1 MAPRTENHY
10 SNISYARYAERNAKP
25 PPRETLTQ
33 QIVKQLPDIIAGSV
47 FLPEEAGLIG
57 ATAGARI
64 GGVVGARTAAKIG
77 GTSAIK
83 AIERQAAKAVAQGA
97 VKAEGRQA
105 LAQAESLGKDVPMA
119 PRFQEAQTQL
129 VKHAHVPFFNNIV
142 KTPPAERAAFYSF
155 KNDMVD
161 IDVAYGNKYST
172 DEIATFATR
181 DGKDIYMHHTGA
193 FDAPKKA
200 RAIAEGWTGA
210 GTTGL
215 TPSARQGIE
224 KLDLVL
230 KEHPN
235 ARVHLS
241 GYSKGGGAVH
251 DIMIHRGNDPRIVEA
266 ITIAP
271 NTSSMSNAAG
281 RTMARMQGT
290 TASINKKM
298 KSFSMIEDP
307 ISDPP
312 FAHGET
318 IQLDH
323 ATARGLDQHK
333 LDNIFSPGVK
343 TASARSVNPM
353 TLRDYVPSAPY
364 GTGITLYD
372 IMTDKQRDFQQARQ
386 SATVKPQPTTTT
398 TRPAEPTPTPP
409 TTPTTR
415 PTRPTR
421 PPAKRGDRMRPTFK
435 TFDEPDIKNPTMRF
449 V

>member
-1 MAPRTENHY
+1 
-10 SNISYARYAERNAKP
+10 
-25 PPRETLTQ
+25 
-33 QIVKQLPDIIAGSV
+33 
-47 FLPEEAGLIG
+47 
-57 ATAGARI
+57 
-64 GGVVGARTAAKIG
+64 
-77 GTSAIK
+77 
-83 AIERQAAKAVAQGA
+83 
-97 VKAEGRQA
+97 
-105 LAQAESLGKDVPMA
+105 
-119 PRFQEAQTQL
+119 
-129 VKHAHVPFFNNIV
+129 
-142 KTPPAERAAFYSF
+142 
-155 KNDMVD
+155 
-161 IDVAYGNKYST
+161 
-172 DEIATFATR
+172 
-181 DGKDIYMHHTGA
+181 MHHTGA
-193 FDAPKKA
+193 FDVPKKA

-372 IMTDKQRDFQQARQ
+372 IMTDKQRDFQEARQ
-386 SATVKPQPTTTT
+386 SATVKPQPTTST

-409 TTPTTR
+409 PTPTATPARPAR
-415 PTRPTR
+415 PT
-421 PPAKRGDRMRPTFK
+421 AKRDRMHPTFK